1 MKIGRIIIYSLIICF
16 VVFLAI
22 FMIGLHLA
30 GTRPLPPPFQEYLN
44 GEGHVSA
51 ELYLEDQGAWG
62 SCVTLEIS
70 GLDESA
76 EETIS
81 IRAEDCKP
89 TLDSIVGKGVYISY
103 RDFPSKNKNL
113 QLHEVLL
120 GEALLRQD
128 SLKYT
133 YHFTN
138 LKSINE

>member
-1 MKIGRIIIYSLIICF
+1 M
-16 VVFLAI
+16 
-22 FMIGLHLA
+22 
-30 GTRPLPPPFQEYLN
+30 
-44 GEGHVSA
+44 
-51 ELYLEDQGAWG
+51 G
-62 SCVTLEIS
+62 SYVALEIS

-89 TLDSIVGKGVYISY
+89 TLDSIIGKDVYISY

-120 GEALLRQD
+120 GEALLRQY

>member
-1 MKIGRIIIYSLIICF
+1 MKIGRIIIYSLTICF

-30 GTRPLPPPFQEYLN
+30 STRPLPPPVQEYLN
-44 GEGHVSA
+44 GHVSA
-51 ELYLEDQGAWG
+51 ELYFEDQGAWG
-62 SCVTLEIS
+62 SYVALEIS

-89 TLDSIVGKGVYISY
+89 TLDSIIGKDVYISY

-113 QLHEVLL
+113 HLL
-120 GEALLRQD
+120 GEALLRQY

>member
-1 MKIGRIIIYSLIICF
+1 MKIGRIIIYSLTICF
-16 VVFLAI
+16 VVFLVI

-30 GTRPLPPPFQEYLN
+30 STRPLPPPVQEYLN
-44 GEGHVSA
+44 GHVSA
-51 ELYLEDQGAWG
+51 ELYFEDQGAWG
-62 SCVTLEIS
+62 SYVALEIS

-89 TLDSIVGKGVYISY
+89 TLDSIIGKDVYISY

-120 GEALLRQD
+120 GEALLRQY

>member
-1 MKIGRIIIYSLIICF
+1 MKIGRIIIYSLTICF

-22 FMIGLHLA
+22 FMIGIHLA
-30 GTRPLPPPFQEYLN
+30 STRLSSPIQEYLN
-44 GEGHVSA
+44 DHILA
-51 ELYLEDQGAWG
+51 ELYFEDQGAWG
-62 SCVTLEIS
+62 AYVALEIS
-70 GLDESA
+70 GLDKSA

-89 TLDSIVGKGVYISY
+89 TLDSIVGKDVYISY

-133 YHFTN
+133 YHFSNYKSTN
-138 LKSINE
+138 